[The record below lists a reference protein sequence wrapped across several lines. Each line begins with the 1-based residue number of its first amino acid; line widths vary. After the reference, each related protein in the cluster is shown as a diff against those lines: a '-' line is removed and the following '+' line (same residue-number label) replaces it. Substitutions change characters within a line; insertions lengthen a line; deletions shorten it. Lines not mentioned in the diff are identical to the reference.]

1 MHLEATM
8 TLVVYDVQ
16 RRTLTHRDT
25 AVCRGEM
32 PAAELPGWLASSF
45 HAVEDYLKRTRVEP
59 TGPPFARFTFL
70 GDTVAV
76 EAGFP
81 VPEEIAGEDL
91 VEPSALPDGPAAVTT
106 HTGRYEDLDRAY
118 TAIHDW
124 LDTHGYSASSPHWE
138 VYYTDPN
145 VEPDSTHWYT
155 DVIQPYR
162 AT

>member
-1 MHLEATM
+1 MWRTTM
-8 TLVVYDVQ
+8 TIVYDIQ
-16 RRTLTHRDT
+16 RQVSTHRDT

-32 PAAELPGWLASSF
+32 PAAELPGWLAGPF
-45 HAVEDYLKRTRVEP
+45 RAVSDYLTNTRVAP

-81 VPEEIAGEDL
+81 VPGEVGGEGA

-106 HTGRYEDLDRAY
+106 HAGRYEELDHAY
-118 TAIHDW
+118 AAIHAW
-124 LDTHGYSASSPHWE
+124 LDAHGYAASGPHWE

-145 VEPDSTHWYT
+145 AEPDPALWRT
-155 DVIQPYR
+155 DVVQPYR
-162 AT
+162 TQ